1 METACTIL
9 AFENRYHLSEFEA
22 ELKKAL
28 ASETGAQGVLFDEK
42 KPKVEN
48 LMTLS
53 L

>member
-1 METACTIL
+1 VSTTPVVNLEPL
-9 AFENRYHLSEFEA
+9 RKFSKKFEM
-22 ELKKAL
+22 AL
-28 ASETGAQGVLFDEK
+28 MAYSGAWGKLIHEK